1 MFKKMFGIL
10 LKLKRPKLKKNVVK
24 NILQK
29 KACSKNKLKDI
40 SRFIKVKLSTAKK
53 RRYKTG

>member
-1 MFKKMFGIL
+1 MLKKMLGTL
-10 LKLKRPKLKKNVVK
+10 LRLKQVKLKENVVK